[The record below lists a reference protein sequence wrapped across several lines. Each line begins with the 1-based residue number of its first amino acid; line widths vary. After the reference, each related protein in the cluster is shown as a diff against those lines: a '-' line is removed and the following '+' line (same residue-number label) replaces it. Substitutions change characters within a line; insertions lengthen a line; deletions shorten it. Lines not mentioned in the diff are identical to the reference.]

1 MPPPLQVDN
10 IFLFIRQVAPNPACR
25 LFKTSAE
32 VDLLTLKVVS
42 ESRVAWATSANFSLP
57 RPLRS
62 RVRSGVRDRCQTN
75 ASLNASI
82 RALWGGGIIMK

>member
-1 MPPPLQVDN
+1 
-10 IFLFIRQVAPNPACR
+10 
-25 LFKTSAE
+25 
-32 VDLLTLKVVS
+32 VVS
-42 ESRVAWATSANFSLP
+42 ESRVTWATSANFSLP

-82 RALWGGGIIMK
+82 RALWGGGI